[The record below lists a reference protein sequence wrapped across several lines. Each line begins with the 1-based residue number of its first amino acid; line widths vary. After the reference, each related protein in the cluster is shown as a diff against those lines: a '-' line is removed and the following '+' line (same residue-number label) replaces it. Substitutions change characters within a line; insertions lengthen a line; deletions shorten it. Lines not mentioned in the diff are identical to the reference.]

1 LDKKVTLKTLQSM
14 KGNQNIVM
22 ITAYDALFASLFD
35 EYVDVILI
43 GDSLN
48 MSFAGK
54 SDTLSVTLDQMIYHT
69 QAVGRGAKKSFLLFD
84 MPFGSYTD
92 KKQALKNAVR
102 VYQETSADAVKIE
115 GGKEKADIVRHLTD
129 NAIAVFGHVGL
140 RPQSAR
146 SEGGYSVK
154 GKSEEEKQ
162 SIIADALA
170 LEKAGAVAIIV
181 EGVKSDVATEITKA
195 LSIPTIGIGAGND
208 VDGQVLVWSDLLGLF
223 EQFVPKFVKTYAN
236 GSNQVRDAIKQYASE
251 VRNGIFPDENFRY

>member
-1 LDKKVTLKTLQSM
+1 LNKKVTLKTLQSM

-54 SDTLSVTLDQMIYHT
+54 PDTLSATLDQMIYHT
-69 QAVGRGAKKSFLLFD
+69 QAVQRGAKKSFLLVD
-84 MPFGSYTD
+84 MPFGSYAD
-92 KKQALKNAVR
+92 KKQALKNAIK
-102 VYQETSADAVKIE
+102 VYQETSADAIKIE
-115 GGKEKADIVRHLTD
+115 GGKEKADIVRYLTD

-140 RPQSAR
+140 KPQSAR

-154 GKSEEEKQ
+154 GKSEEEEQ

-181 EGVKSDVATEITKA
+181 EGVKSEVATKLTKT

-223 EQFVPKFVKTYAN
+223 EKFVPKFVKKYAD
-236 GSNQVRDAIKQYASE
+236 GSSLIRNAVQQYADE
-251 VRNGIFPDENFRY
+251 VKNGIFPDENFRY

>member
-1 LDKKVTLKTLQSM
+1 M

-35 EYVDVILI
+35 DYVDVILI

-54 SDTLSVTLDQMIYHT
+54 PDTLSATMDQMIYHT
-69 QAVGRGAKKSFLLFD
+69 QAVGMGAKKSFLLVD
-84 MPFGSYTD
+84 MPFGSYMD
-92 KKQALKNAVR
+92 KKQALKNAIR

-140 RPQSAR
+140 KPQSAR

-162 SIIADALA
+162 SIIDDALA
-170 LEKAGAVAIIV
+170 LQEAGAVAIII
-181 EGVKSDVATEITKA
+181 EGVKADVAAEITA
-195 LSIPTIGIGAGND
+195 SLSIPTIGIGAGNG

-223 EQFVPKFVKTYAN
+223 EAFVPKFVKTYAN
-236 GSNQVRDAIKQYASE
+236 GGNIVRDAVKQYALE
-251 VRNGIFPDENFRY
+251 VRDGIFPDEKFSY

>member
-1 LDKKVTLKTLQSM
+1 MDKKVTLKTLQSM
-14 KGNQNIVM
+14 KGNQNVVM

-35 EYVDVILI
+35 DHVDVILI

-54 SDTLSVTLDQMIYHT
+54 PDTLSATMDQMIYHT
-69 QAVGRGAKKSFLLFD
+69 QAVGMGAKKSFLLVD
-84 MPFGSYTD
+84 MPFGSYMD

-129 NAIAVFGHVGL
+129 NAIAVFGHIGL
-140 RPQSAR
+140 KPQNAR

-154 GKSEEEKQ
+154 GKNEEEKQ

-170 LEKAGAVAIIV
+170 LQEAGAVAIII
-181 EGVKSDVATEITKA
+181 EGVKSDVATEITA
-195 LSIPTIGIGAGND
+195 TLTIPTIGIGAGNG

-223 EQFVPKFVKTYAN
+223 EAFVPKFVKTYIKGGN
-236 GSNQVRDAIKQYASE
+236 LVRDAVKQYASE
-251 VRNGIFPDENFRY
+251 VKNGIFPNENFRY

>member
-1 LDKKVTLKTLQSM
+1 M
-14 KGNQNIVM
+14 KGSQSIVM

-69 QAVGRGAKKSFLLFD
+69 QAVQRGAKKSFLLLD
-84 MPFGSYTD
+84 MPFGSYMD
-92 KKQALKNAVR
+92 KKQALKNAVK
-102 VYQETSADAVKIE
+102 VYQETSADAIKIE
-115 GGKEKADIVRHLTD
+115 GGREKADIVRYLTN

-140 RPQSAR
+140 KPQSAR

-162 SIIADALA
+162 NIIADALA
-170 LEKAGAVAIIV
+170 LQEAGAVAIII
-181 EGVKSDVATEITKA
+181 EGVKSDVAAEITAA
-195 LSIPTIGIGAGND
+195 LTIPTIGIGAGNG

-223 EQFVPKFVKTYAN
+223 EKFVPKFVKKYVN
-236 GSNQVRDAIKQYASE
+236 GSNQVRDAVKQYAYE